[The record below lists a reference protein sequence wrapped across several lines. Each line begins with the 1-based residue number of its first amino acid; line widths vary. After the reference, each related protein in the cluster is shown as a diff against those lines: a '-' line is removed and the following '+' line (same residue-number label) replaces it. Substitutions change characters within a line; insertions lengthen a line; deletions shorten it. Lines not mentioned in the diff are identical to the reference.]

1 MNYNIN
7 FQVAAVI
14 ITALL
19 LYHFLTQKKLHN
31 ANVKTFTYILVL
43 SGLYIL
49 SDLLGTL
56 TIMNYTAEDEG
67 TVMGILTGIYLLDI
81 LIPYILYSCIP
92 DSRENEKKSGALSV
106 ICAGITVAMMI
117 AVLGNL
123 GSGGFFC
130 FDSNGVFQKGTGYV
144 FLYLYALVYIVLI
157 MQRMIRSREDYTPEK
172 MSIAGEFLVIEG
184 VCIGVELYT
193 GYIFLSDFGLALGLI
208 FLYLMMNNPGD
219 YIDST
224 TGAFDKRYFDNWI
237 QEKFTKGIEFHVIAV
252 ELFMLKQINK
262 VYGSSTGDLLLV
274 QIAREL
280 QNIHTLD
287 HFIAFLPQ
295 PVHLNKCLRRML
307 QVTVHDSHHIST
319 GLRKPCENRCFL
331 SEISGKKN
339 ACHIR
344 IPLSC
349 LLNFFPCPVAG
360 TIVYN
365 HQLIGN
371 LRFCKNFRQ
380 HPTGFPNHQLL
391 IICRKYH

>member
-123 GSGGFFC
+123 GSGDFSVLTVMAFFKRNRVRVSLSLC
-130 FDSNGVFQKGTGYV
+130 PGLYRSDNAAYDQKQRG
-144 FLYLYALVYIVLI
+144 LYAGKDEYCRRISCD
-157 MQRMIRSREDYTPEK
+157 R
-172 MSIAGEFLVIEG
+172 
-184 VCIGVELYT
+184 
-193 GYIFLSDFGLALGLI
+193 
-208 FLYLMMNNPGD
+208 
-219 YIDST
+219 
-224 TGAFDKRYFDNWI
+224 
-237 QEKFTKGIEFHVIAV
+237 
-252 ELFMLKQINK
+252 
-262 VYGSSTGDLLLV
+262 
-274 QIAREL
+274 
-280 QNIHTLD
+280 
-287 HFIAFLPQ
+287 
-295 PVHLNKCLRRML
+295 RRMYREWNCT
-307 QVTVHDSHHIST
+307 Q
-319 GLRKPCENRCFL
+319 
-331 SEISGKKN
+331 
-339 ACHIR
+339 
-344 IPLSC
+344 
-349 LLNFFPCPVAG
+349 G
-360 TIVYN
+360 TY
-365 HQLIGN
+365 
-371 LRFCKNFRQ
+371 FCQILDWHLVSYFSI
-380 HPTGFPNHQLL
+380 L
-391 IICRKYH
+391 

>member
-14 ITALL
+14 IIALL

-43 SGLYIL
+43 SGLYTL

-123 GSGGFFC
+123 GSGGIFSVLTVMAF
-130 FDSNGVFQKGTGYV
+130 FQKGTGYV

-193 GYIFLSDFGLALGLI
+193 G
-208 FLYLMMNNPGD
+208 
-219 YIDST
+219 T
-224 TGAFDKRYFDNWI
+224 YFC
-237 QEKFTKGIEFHVIAV
+237 
-252 ELFMLKQINK
+252 QIL
-262 VYGSSTGDLLLV
+262 DWHLV
-274 QIAREL
+274 SYFSIL
-280 QNIHTLD
+280 
-287 HFIAFLPQ
+287 
-295 PVHLNKCLRRML
+295 
-307 QVTVHDSHHIST
+307 
-319 GLRKPCENRCFL
+319 
-331 SEISGKKN
+331 
-339 ACHIR
+339 
-344 IPLSC
+344 
-349 LLNFFPCPVAG
+349 
-360 TIVYN
+360 
-365 HQLIGN
+365 
-371 LRFCKNFRQ
+371 
-380 HPTGFPNHQLL
+380 
-391 IICRKYH
+391 

>member
-67 TVMGILTGIYLLDI
+67 TVMGIVTGIYLLDI

-157 MQRMIRSREDYTPEK
+157 MLRMIRSREDYTPEK

-237 QEKFTKGIEFHVIAV
+237 QEK
-252 ELFMLKQINK
+252 LSL
-262 VYGSSTGDLLLV
+262 
-274 QIAREL
+274 
-280 QNIHTLD
+280 IH
-287 HFIAFLPQ
+287 I
-295 PVHLNKCLRRML
+295 
-307 QVTVHDSHHIST
+307 
-319 GLRKPCENRCFL
+319 
-331 SEISGKKN
+331 
-339 ACHIR
+339 
-344 IPLSC
+344 
-349 LLNFFPCPVAG
+349 
-360 TIVYN
+360 
-365 HQLIGN
+365 
-371 LRFCKNFRQ
+371 
-380 HPTGFPNHQLL
+380 
-391 IICRKYH
+391 

>member
-106 ICAGITVAMMI
+106 ICA
-117 AVLGNL
+117 
-123 GSGGFFC
+123 
-130 FDSNGVFQKGTGYV
+130 
-144 FLYLYALVYIVLI
+144 LVYIVLI

-224 TGAFDKRYFDNWI
+224 TGVFDKRYFDNWI

-280 QNIHTLD
+280 QNITGS
-287 HFIAFLPQ
+287 
-295 PVHLNKCLRRML
+295 V
-307 QVTVHDSHHIST
+307 QVFRTT
-319 GLRKPCENRCFL
+319 GNCFL
-331 SEISGKKN
+331 IITDSLTEYEKKRQEIENYFKEPFETDGEK
-339 ACHIR
+339 IT
-344 IPLSC
+344 
-349 LLNFFPCPVAG
+349 FPA
-360 TIVYN
+360 
-365 HQLIGN
+365 
-371 LRFCKNFRQ
+371 
-380 HPTGFPNHQLL
+380 
-391 IICRKYH
+391 IICEYT

>member
-7 FQVAAVI
+7 FQVAAVV

-56 TIMNYTAEDEG
+56 TIMNYTAEDKG

-92 DSRENEKKSGALSV
+92 DSRENEKKSSVLSV

-117 AVLGNL
+117 AMLGNL
-123 GSGGFFC
+123 GSGGFFR

-157 MQRMIRSREDYTPEK
+157 MLHMIRNREDYTPEK
-172 MSIAGEFLVIEG
+172 MSIAGEILVIEG

-224 TGAFDKRYFDNWI
+224 TGAFI
-237 QEKFTKGIEFHVIAV
+237 KGILITGYRRNLPK
-252 ELFMLKQINK
+252 ELSFM
-262 VYGSSTGDLLLV
+262 
-274 QIAREL
+274 
-280 QNIHTLD
+280 
-287 HFIAFLPQ
+287 
-295 PVHLNKCLRRML
+295 
-307 QVTVHDSHHIST
+307 
-319 GLRKPCENRCFL
+319 
-331 SEISGKKN
+331 
-339 ACHIR
+339 
-344 IPLSC
+344 
-349 LLNFFPCPVAG
+349 
-360 TIVYN
+360 
-365 HQLIGN
+365 
-371 LRFCKNFRQ
+371 
-380 HPTGFPNHQLL
+380 
-391 IICRKYH
+391 

>member
-130 FDSNGVFQKGTGYV
+130 FDSNDVFKKEQGMC
-144 FLYLYALVYIVLI
+144 F
-157 MQRMIRSREDYTPEK
+157 
-172 MSIAGEFLVIEG
+172 F
-184 VCIGVELYT
+184 
-193 GYIFLSDFGLALGLI
+193 IF
-208 FLYLMMNNPGD
+208 MP
-219 YIDST
+219 
-224 TGAFDKRYFDNWI
+224 W
-237 QEKFTKGIEFHVIAV
+237 
-252 ELFMLKQINK
+252 
-262 VYGSSTGDLLLV
+262 
-274 QIAREL
+274 
-280 QNIHTLD
+280 
-287 HFIAFLPQ
+287 FISF
-295 PVHLNKCLRRML
+295 
-307 QVTVHDSHHIST
+307 
-319 GLRKPCENRCFL
+319 
-331 SEISGKKN
+331 
-339 ACHIR
+339 
-344 IPLSC
+344 
-349 LLNFFPCPVAG
+349 
-360 TIVYN
+360 
-365 HQLIGN
+365 
-371 LRFCKNFRQ
+371 
-380 HPTGFPNHQLL
+380 
-391 IICRKYH
+391 

>member
-14 ITALL
+14 IIALL

-56 TIMNYTAEDEG
+56 TIMNYTVEDEG

-92 DSRENEKKSGALSV
+92 VSRENEKKSGALSV

-117 AVLGNL
+117 AMLGNL

-130 FDSNGVFQKGTGYV
+130 FDSNGIFQKGTGYV

-280 QNIHTLD
+280 QNITGSVQV
-287 HFIAFLPQ
+287 FRTTGNCFLIITDS
-295 PVHLNKCLRRML
+295 LTEYEKKDRRLRTISKNLLKLTGKKSLFRQSSAGL
-307 QVTVHDSHHIST
+307 STVKRWRRKMYCWHIS
-319 GLRKPCENRCFL
+319 
-331 SEISGKKN
+331 SI
-339 ACHIR
+339 
-344 IPLSC
+344 
-349 LLNFFPCPVAG
+349 
-360 TIVYN
+360 
-365 HQLIGN
+365 
-371 LRFCKNFRQ
+371 
-380 HPTGFPNHQLL
+380 
-391 IICRKYH
+391 

>member
-14 ITALL
+14 IIALL

-144 FLYLYALVYIVLI
+144 FLYLYALVQK
-157 MQRMIRSREDYTPEK
+157 QRGLY
-172 MSIAGEFLVIEG
+172 AGKDEYCRRIS
-184 VCIGVELYT
+184 C
-193 GYIFLSDFGLALGLI
+193 D
-208 FLYLMMNNPGD
+208 
-219 YIDST
+219 
-224 TGAFDKRYFDNWI
+224 R
-237 QEKFTKGIEFHVIAV
+237 
-252 ELFMLKQINK
+252 
-262 VYGSSTGDLLLV
+262 
-274 QIAREL
+274 
-280 QNIHTLD
+280 
-287 HFIAFLPQ
+287 
-295 PVHLNKCLRRML
+295 RRMYRSG
-307 QVTVHDSHHIST
+307 TVHRIHISVRFWIGT
-319 GLRKPCENRCFL
+319 WSHISL
-331 SEISGKKN
+331 SYDEQS
-339 ACHIR
+339 R
-344 IPLSC
+344 
-349 LLNFFPCPVAG
+349 
-360 TIVYN
+360 
-365 HQLIGN
+365 
-371 LRFCKNFRQ
+371 
-380 HPTGFPNHQLL
+380 
-391 IICRKYH
+391 

>member
-67 TVMGILTGIYLLDI
+67 IVMGILTGIYLLDI

-130 FDSNGVFQKGTGYV
+130 FDSNDVFQKGTGYV

-157 MQRMIRSREDYTPEK
+157 MLRMIRSREDYTP
-172 MSIAGEFLVIEG
+172 
-184 VCIGVELYT
+184 
-193 GYIFLSDFGLALGLI
+193 
-208 FLYLMMNNPGD
+208 
-219 YIDST
+219 
-224 TGAFDKRYFDNWI
+224 
-237 QEKFTKGIEFHVIAV
+237 
-252 ELFMLKQINK
+252 
-262 VYGSSTGDLLLV
+262 
-274 QIAREL
+274 
-280 QNIHTLD
+280 
-287 HFIAFLPQ
+287 
-295 PVHLNKCLRRML
+295 
-307 QVTVHDSHHIST
+307 
-319 GLRKPCENRCFL
+319 
-331 SEISGKKN
+331 
-339 ACHIR
+339 
-344 IPLSC
+344 
-349 LLNFFPCPVAG
+349 
-360 TIVYN
+360 
-365 HQLIGN
+365 
-371 LRFCKNFRQ
+371 
-380 HPTGFPNHQLL
+380 
-391 IICRKYH
+391 